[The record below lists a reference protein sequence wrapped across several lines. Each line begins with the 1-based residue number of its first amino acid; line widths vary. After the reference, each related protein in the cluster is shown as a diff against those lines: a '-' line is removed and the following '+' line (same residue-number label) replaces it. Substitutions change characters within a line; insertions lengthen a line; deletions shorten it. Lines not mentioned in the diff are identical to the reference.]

1 MTIKNNV
8 KIGRVGGKWS
18 QQKLKKQIVQQKSQF
33 TIQVSYQL
41 LFHGRVGT
49 HPSQAQDL

>member
-49 HPSQAQDL
+49 HSSQAQDL